1 MSDNGGRRK
10 HMICI
15 FVSAGCKSHSSAR
28 VANKTQTD
36 VVINTLYTYINIYKA
51 VDVADVLMLIEM
63 QCEISIGVKVDDAL
77 PIGTLRY

>member
-10 HMICI
+10 HMICV

-36 VVINTLYTYINIYKA
+36 VAINTSYIYKA
-51 VDVADVLMLIEM
+51 IDVADVLMLIEM

-77 PIGTLRY
+77 PIGALRY

>member
-36 VVINTLYTYINIYKA
+36 VAINTSYIYKA
-51 VDVADVLMLIEM
+51 VDVADVMRLIEM
-63 QCEISIGVKVDDAL
+63 QCEIGVKVDDAL